1 MQFHKFDGG
10 DLGLIYIPN
19 EVDPQEYA
27 MMGAWFSR
35 STDTVEDMV
44 AKVTEEGTTKFIE
57 KFYVGYGH
65 ESIGDLVDVKMF
77 IHGIP
82 LYIAPLIEHYAL
94 FRGQESSTRYI
105 DFSKQRLY
113 GPEQDLMEAQRA
125 EYLRALNFVTTS
137 LMDLNEPQ
145 TPIQENAVKARAF
158 DICRSLLPLG
168 ATTNV
173 AWFGDIRNIK
183 GHLAWMMT
191 AHPWSTPW
199 VEHIYNALKGAY
211 PASMEKSL
219 ADIRPRQPWV
229 FDSGDCPVVFSESI
243 DFGSWRDLNRHRV
256 GRQTFSLPYRTSVFD
271 MWYERMFDAIGFKKD
286 EALIDRMMGDSKDPG
301 TLLLGQRVTFK
312 YEMPASQ
319 AEYFVWRRAQMDV
332 HPTLRLKVQELGASL
347 GLVKELQPDVGL
359 GYIER
364 RGGQTIFHAANPNRE
379 VKGSVH

>member
-19 EVDPQEYA
+19 DVDPQEYA

-44 AKVTEEGTTKFIE
+44 SKVSEEGTTKFLE

-77 IHGIP
+77 IHNVP

-113 GPEQDLMEAQRA
+113 GPDQELMRAQIN
-125 EYLRALNFVTTS
+125 EYLRALEHTTTR
-137 LMDLNEPQ
+137 LMDLNKPETTIQ
-145 TPIQENAVKARAF
+145 TNAVKARAF
-158 DICRSLLPLG
+158 DICRCLIPLG
-168 ATTNV
+168 AVTNV

-183 GHLAWMMT
+183 GHLAWMLRD
-191 AHPWSTPW
+191 HPWSAPW

-219 ADIRPRQPWV
+219 ADIRVREPWV
-229 FDSGDCPVVFSESI
+229 FDSGDCPVIFSDSL

-256 GRQTFSLPYRTSVFD
+256 GRQTFRLPHRTSIFD
-271 MWYERMFDAIGFKKD
+271 MWYERMFDALDFKRD
-286 EALIDRMMGDSKDPG
+286 DSLTERAITASKDPG
-301 TLLLGQRVTFK
+301 TLLLGQRVPFK
-312 YEMPASQ
+312 YEMPTSQ
-319 AEYFVWRRAQMDV
+319 AEYFVWRRAQLDV
-332 HPTLRLKVQELGASL
+332 HPTLRLKTQDLGARL
-347 GLVKELQPDVGL
+347 GLIKELQPDVGL

-364 RGGQTIFHAANPNRE
+364 RGTQTIFHR
-379 VKGSVH
+379 VD